1 LVRALA
7 FGDGGANRGSVYSLA
22 RGRSR
27 AEPASGG
34 RLRALVSDRSALP
47 ALFHTPLAERMR
59 PTALDDV
66 LGQSHLLGNGR
77 PLRRAIE
84 ADRLTSM
91 ILWGPPGCGKTT
103 IARLLAEHTDAHFE
117 PFSAVLGGLKDL
129 REIISRAK
137 FRQQTTAGVRTLLF
151 VDEIHRFNRTQ
162 QDAFLPH
169 VESGLVTLV
178 GATTENPSFRIV
190 GALLSRCAVHVL
202 KPVPVDALTQLLER
216 ALLVEHGL
224 GTLGLKLAPETASRL
239 VLAAGGDARRAL
251 GALER
256 VALHFRAR
264 PLDANPLTPEEAE
277 EALGDASLLYDRTGE
292 EHYNVVSAFIKSMRG
307 SDPNAAL
314 YYLARMV
321 EAGED
326 PLFVA
331 RRLVIFASEDVGLA
345 DPRAVQIAVSCKDA
359 VEFLGLPEG
368 KFALAQATLYL
379 ATAPKSA
386 STKGYFEAAKAVRKQ
401 GAVPVPTE
409 LRNAATPLMKQL
421 GYGAGYLNPHSY
433 EGEFV
438 ATEYL
443 PEALR
448 TARFYSPSDQGYEKM
463 VRERLRIWGERK
475 AAGHRRKKR

>member
-1 LVRALA
+1 
-7 FGDGGANRGSVYSLA
+7 
-22 RGRSR
+22 
-27 AEPASGG
+27 
-34 RLRALVSDRSALP
+34 VSDRAALP
-47 ALFHTPLAERMR
+47 ALFRTPLAERMR
-59 PTALDDV
+59 PTSLDGV
-66 LGQSHLLGNGR
+66 LGQEHLLGSGR

-84 ADRLTSM
+84 SDRLTSM

-137 FRQQTTAGVRTLLF
+137 FRKQTAAGARTLLF

-178 GATTENPSFRIV
+178 GATTENPSFRVV

-202 KPVPVDALTQLLER
+202 KPVPTEALTQLLHR
-216 ALLVEHGL
+216 ALKEEEGL
-224 GTLGLKLAPETASRL
+224 GTLGLTLAPATADRL

-256 VALHFRAR
+256 VALHFRSRA
-264 PLDANPLTPEEAE
+264 LDAPPLAPEEAE

-307 SDPNAAL
+307 SDPDAAL

-331 RRLVIFASEDVGLA
+331 RRLVIFASEDVGMA
-345 DPRAVQIAVSCKDA
+345 DPRAVQVAVSCKDA

-368 KFALAQATLYL
+368 KYALSQATLYL
-379 ATAPKSA
+379 STAPKSS
-386 STKGYFEAAKAVRKQ
+386 STKGYFEAAKAVRKR
-401 GAVPVPTE
+401 GALPVPNE

-421 GYGAGYLNPHSY
+421 GYGRGYENPHAY
-433 EGEFV
+433 EGDFV
-438 ATEYL
+438 AAEYL
-443 PEALR
+443 PEGVR
-448 TARFYSPSDQGYEKM
+448 DARFYEPGDQGYEKM
-463 VRERLRIWGERK
+463 VRERLRIWGDRK